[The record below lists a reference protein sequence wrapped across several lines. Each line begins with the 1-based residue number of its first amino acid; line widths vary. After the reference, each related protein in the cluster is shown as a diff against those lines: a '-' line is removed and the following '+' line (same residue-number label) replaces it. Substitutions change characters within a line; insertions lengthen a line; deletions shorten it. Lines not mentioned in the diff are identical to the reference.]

1 MDFEL
6 ILLRGAS
13 VLFLAI
19 GLPAPIGLIA
29 HALTALRLNFAPR
42 DRSASAVSILP
53 RFAIEQEV
61 IHE

>member
-1 MDFEL
+1 MDIEL
-6 ILLRGAS
+6 ILLRTTS

-19 GLPAPIGLIA
+19 GLPVPIGLIA
-29 HALTALRLNFAPR
+29 HALAALRLNFAPT
-42 DRSASAVSILP
+42 DRSAGAVSIQP